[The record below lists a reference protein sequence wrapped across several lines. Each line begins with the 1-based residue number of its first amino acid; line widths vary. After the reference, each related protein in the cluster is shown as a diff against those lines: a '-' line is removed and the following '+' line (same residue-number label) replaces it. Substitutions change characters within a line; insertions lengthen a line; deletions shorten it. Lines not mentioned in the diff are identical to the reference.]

1 MPEETSPNSKSPE
14 MRPQRVEGSAAA
26 GEKVLEVK
34 PPALASPEEQMAAFE
49 DALKES
55 DWGHQPC

>member
-1 MPEETSPNSKSPE
+1 MAEEPLARAKPAETHSQP
-14 MRPQRVEGSAAA
+14 REGSAQCEE
-26 GEKVLEVK
+26 GFGDK
-34 PPALASPEEQMAAFE
+34 PVVPRTPEEQMAAFE

>member
-1 MPEETSPNSKSPE
+1 MTTIQPSTDEVHPFAEEE
-14 MRPQRVEGSAAA
+14 EH
-26 GEKVLEVK
+26 EVVQ
-34 PPALASPEEQMAAFE
+34 LSEEEQMAAFE